1 MSVNS
6 ILGGGDSWPIWHKGL
21 CLLKN
26 LNNVILQGP
35 TLEDFEWSS
44 IAACSACELLKK
56 NRKHKWAHLNQS
68 CFSRS
73 TSLKLQNQLMPKE
86 SHEFSLSN
94 WCPLPRVSRELR
106 RGFIP
111 YSSISWHWNE
121 ILLRSCTKSAYKLK
135 QPEKRNTI
143 LVSKKSRGFDPCI
156 LPQPQVRR
164 KRLQVSQTAGLSDLQ
179 TSTSSFN
186 FQHQIQASTSSFT
199 FQLIFQGFNFQL
211 QHEIF
216 KFKLQVQASISSFN
230 FKLQLPALISS
241 FNFNLKGFNFK
252 RQLQAWTQDSAS
264 RLKLQASNSSIRFKL
279 QLQCF
284 KFKLQLKGFTSQLQR
299 QASTSR
305 FNFQLQLQASTSSFN
320 FQLKT
325 LTSSFNF
332 KLVN

>member
-179 TSTSSFN
+179 TSSFN